1 MIRESDWKLE
11 LTQSNTAFSLKEKTH
26 NIKHVFTFDGIIYL
40 LFLVVAV
47 AVVDDDNA
55 VAAVVDDD
63 NAAAAA
69 VVDDDNAAAA
79 VGAANKAAK
88 KAFFTRC
95 SKLSCKNDTNKLY
108 FFYIL
113 TFTSLS

>member
-1 MIRESDWKLE
+1 MEVGTYSEQYCLLSERK
-11 LTQSNTAFSLKEKTH
+11 KG
-26 NIKHVFTFDGIIYL
+26 NIKDVLFTFDGIIYL

-47 AVVDDDNA
+47 AVVDDDNAVAAVVDDDNA

-88 KAFFTRC
+88 TAFFTRC
-95 SKLSCKNDTNKLY
+95 SKLSCKNYTNKL
-108 FFYIL
+108 L
-113 TFTSLS
+113 K